1 MSDRLTGL
9 VEEQHAVRRR
19 LLDHVRV
26 RGVALRPRVGV
37 LVVRARDQAGE
48 VGLLVA
54 GGGGGVVEGEESD
67 GDAGD
72 GDEEAGL
79 EGRGLLAT
87 KVSSTRAR
95 GRCCCVSSRYERTP
109 KLSEP
114 PVEEVWEWS
123 PAPWEA

>member
-26 RGVALRPRVGV
+26 RGVALRPGVGV

-54 GGGGGVVEGEESD
+54 GGGRGVVEGEESD

-79 EGRGLLAT
+79 ERG
-87 KVSSTRAR
+87 KW
-95 GRCCCVSSRYERTP
+95 C
-109 KLSEP
+109 
-114 PVEEVWEWS
+114 
-123 PAPWEA
+123 